1 MEETRQTTMEMAQE
15 EDAPQEAGA
24 KDAQG
29 VAITRG
35 VWGNTASSRAPVN
48 WV

>member
-15 EDAPQEAGA
+15 EDASPKARAENAE
-24 KDAQG
+24 G
-29 VAITRG
+29 VTIIMG